1 MEDIILTFF
10 IVLYFI
16 RAELDL
22 ESGGAA
28 GSSQTEDAAVQDLP
42 AASFEVKQH
51 IQTCDGRRLF
61 SFRYEGGGEPSVG
74 DLRKALKRQRYIC
87 VCF

>member
-1 MEDIILTFF
+1 MEMEDIVITCF
-10 IVLYFI
+10 IVLCFI

-28 GSSQTEDAAVQDLP
+28 GSSQTEEAADLP
-42 AASFEVKQH
+42 NVSIEVKQH
-51 IQTCDGRRLF
+51 IQTHDGRRLF